1 MAERRTPDETPA
13 ERKRRETEKLHG
25 QINRLRAY
33 PEFAVL
39 QRLLEGAI
47 VAQQALLRKLI
58 VTPQDQADHNHALGL
73 LKGLAYAL
81 RGTEIL
87 QETTK

>member
-1 MAERRTPDETPA
+1 MAERRTPDETPD
-13 ERKRRETEKLHG
+13 EKKRREKEKKQLA
-25 QINRLRAY
+25 INRLRES

-39 QRLLEGAI
+39 QTLLEGAI
-47 VAQQALLRKLI
+47 VAQQSMLRKLI

-87 QETTK
+87 EETNT